1 MTKYKVTPKFMEE
14 LNAWRKLRR
23 IEAKNWTAVSFEDFK
38 NMPSRVREWHLN
50 TGDAFDANNRL
61 IAIIKWLNGEEVFE
75 IENQIYAVRVRSDN
89 PPYVREF
96 LKITDDD
103 NFMIVN
109 GIYKASKFDD
119 FEKANA
125 WSNEYFEAVEVDE

>member
-1 MTKYKVTPKFMEE
+1 MTKYKVTPKFMED

-38 NMPSRVREWHLN
+38 NMPIRVREWHLN

-61 IAIIKWLNGEEVFE
+61 IAIIQWLNGEEVFE
-75 IENQIYAVRVRSDN
+75 IENQIYLVRVRSDN
-89 PPYVREF
+89 PPHVREF

-109 GIYKASKFDD
+109 GIYKASKFDN

-125 WSNEYFEAVEVDE
+125 WSNEYFEVVEVDE